1 MKLKLYKQVLL
12 TSLAFTCITLKVTA
26 QTVSVT
32 LSANPAVS
40 ISTSVND
47 REFAQGMTAL
57 AQNIK
62 KNMKSLSKSISLT
75 IDASKINAGVNLDS
89 LTTDFSFNTQSRTD
103 ASVDVADD
111 DAHAAQKIKNYTKSY
126 ALDANDRIRLSNQYG
141 RITVNTWD
149 RQEVKVDVQVKAE
162 ADDEEAAQK
171 LLDGVTIQDSKSN
184 DQVSFKTEI
193 AHQNGNSWSLWN
205 WGHGKTHKLTI
216 NYTVFMPVKTDL
228 NVEDSYGAIVLP
240 DLDGKVK
247 ISSSYGSV
255 TAQNLNNPGNEVDGS
270 YGNMKANSI
279 NGSHV
284 NYAYGNFDVNQCTNI
299 HANMSYGSFKIG
311 KLKGGADL
319 DLSYVGGF
327 RIGELA
333 NTFTRLNINSDYSSV
348 ALGVLPDDNFSF
360 DVTTNYGGF
369 TFNDNKITLTTK
381 PSSDGRHYSS
391 TKTYKGYMGKSGS
404 DARIVIQTNYGSVNF
419 D

>member
-1 MKLKLYKQVLL
+1 MKLKLYKQLLL
-12 TSLAFTCITLKVTA
+12 TTLAFNCITLRVTA
-26 QTVSVT
+26 QKATVAVSVNPTVSV
-32 LSANPAVS
+32 
-40 ISTSVND
+40 STSFD
-47 REFAQGMTAL
+47 DQDFAQGMAAL

-62 KNMKSLSKSISLT
+62 KNMKSLSKGISLT
-75 IDASKINAGVNLDS
+75 IDGAKINASINLDS
-89 LTTDFSFNTQSRTD
+89 LTTGFSFDSQTNT
-103 ASVDVADD
+103 SVEVTDD
-111 DAHAAQKIKNYTKSY
+111 DAHAAEKIKNYTKSY
-126 ALDANDRIRLSNQYG
+126 ALDANDRIKLSNQYG

-149 RQEVKVDVQVKAE
+149 RHEVKVDVQVKAE
-162 ADDEEAAQK
+162 AEDEEAAQK
-171 LLDGVTIQDSKSN
+171 LLDGVTIQDSKSA

-193 AHQNGNSWSLWN
+193 AHQNGNSWSIFS

-216 NYTVFMPVKTDL
+216 NYTVYMPVKTDL

-284 NYAYGNFDVNQCTNI
+284 DYSYGNFDVNQCTNI

-311 KLKGGADL
+311 RLKGVADL
-319 DLSYVGGF
+319 ELSYVGGF

-369 TFNDNKITLTTK
+369 NFNDSKITLTTK
-381 PSSDGRHYSS
+381 PSSDSRHYSS
-391 TKTYKGYMGKSGS
+391 TKTYKGFMGKSGS

-419 D
+419 E